1 MDDKKKFVAST
12 FEQNIDV
19 SIRDLSKKLRQAFGK
34 GVGFVEIKRLREAW
48 LGGTFDRVW
57 DEIFRDEP
65 TWQASLEAGKER
77 GDRRKRMK
85 VRGRRGLDRDK
96 VSLTEIRG
104 HLVVYRTADG
114 FMNSRQFDSRKRAEE
129 LVKQLVREGIKPD
142 QIGWF
147 RRNELDPALAA

>member
-1 MDDKKKFVAST
+1 MNDKKKFVASV

-19 SIRDLSKKLRQAFGK
+19 SIGDLSKKLRQAFGK

-65 TWQASLEAGKER
+65 TWEASLAGGKDR
-77 GDRRKRMK
+77 GDRRKKLK
-85 VRGRRGLDRDK
+85 VRGRRGTDKDK

-104 HLVVYRTADG
+104 HLVVYRTSDG

-129 LVKQLVREGIKPD
+129 LVKQLMREGIKAE

>member
-1 MDDKKKFVAST
+1 MDDKKKFVASV
-12 FEQNIDV
+12 FEHNIDV
-19 SIRDLSKKLRQAFGK
+19 TIGELSRQLRQAFGK

-65 TWQASLEAGKER
+65 TWQASAAGAKER
-77 GDRRKRMK
+77 GDRRKKLK
-85 VRGRRGLDRDK
+85 VRGRRRVDK
-96 VSLTEIRG
+96 DKISLAGMRG
-104 HLVVYRTADG
+104 HLVVYRTPDG
-114 FMNSRQFDSRKRAEE
+114 FLNSQQFDSRRRAEE
-129 LVKQLVREGIKPD
+129 LVRQLLREGIKAD